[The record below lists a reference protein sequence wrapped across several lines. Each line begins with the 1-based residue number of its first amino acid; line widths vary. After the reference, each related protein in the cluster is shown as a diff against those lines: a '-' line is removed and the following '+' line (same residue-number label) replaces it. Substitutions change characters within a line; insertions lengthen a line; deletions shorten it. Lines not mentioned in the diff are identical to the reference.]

1 MLILELTEVGFGSH
15 SSGFLGFKWKYRPFG
30 SKVIAPE
37 WFFEAVPSPF
47 M

>member
-15 SSGFLGFKWKYRPFG
+15 SSGFLGFKWRYIPFE
-30 SKVIAPE
+30 SKIIAAE
-37 WFFEAVPSPF
+37 WFIEAISSLF